1 MSNEFEMGGSPAQKG
16 LWKLARKMQDRSA
29 LPKEEGDIVKEY
41 QAMHEQ
47 NLFLQLAE
55 GGCGR

>member
-1 MSNEFEMGGSPAQKG
+1 MAQKG
-16 LWKLARKMQDRSA
+16 LWKLARKMQDGSA

-47 NLFLQLAE
+47 NFFLQLAE